1 MKKLVSVLLMLA
13 LLCGGVAAMAAEIP
27 SKLTGNENVEY
38 SVRSNRGSS
47 RMKLSGEDDS
57 GKYSAYYYFSG
68 ALESYEYTFADCECK
83 IAYNPFGERT
93 DAPIRKAVESAM
105 YVWDAE
111 QGKWLHENTGA
122 ELEGYIHNPEAH
134 TAPVSYAGVKG
145 TRPEENAHELLT
157 THRFASYAELKNWA
171 LTYFASS
178 LEEERS
184 AGGEVFGN
192 GQNMLVKKDGVY
204 GRYKN
209 GKFVETYVDSLV
221 INLEDE
227 QCWLGGDARF
237 GINTEG
243 FYDWET
249 GELDHYKFYTA
260 DRSMNA
266 VYTVKNV
273 LLSTELWDSEGGYW
287 GFNTE
292 EDYPDKWVYNPSGD
306 FRGAVVTDPT
316 TEVLEKIL
324 HAPEPATYESACVT
338 SESQLKEDQKGV
350 PFILASAS
358 DINNATVKTTAEQ
371 TGARSTEFDI
381 SLLNASGKEVD
392 LAADSVTLTLGYPA
406 GMPQDVSKNYE
417 FAVVHT
423 LDDGT
428 EEVMTTMTNNVKL
441 TANGPQVT
449 ATGFSP
455 YTVIWGTADELA
467 EYAKKAEANMPGGPG
482 DVAPDGAEAMPQT
495 GDDSMLLIWA
505 ALLAVSCTALVMKK
519 RSRA

>member
-1 MKKLVSVLLMLA
+1 MKKLVCVLLMLA

-27 SKLTGNENVEY
+27 NKLTG
-38 SVRSNRGSS
+38 S
-47 RMKLSGEDDS
+47 EDF
-57 GKYSAYYYFSG
+57 KYSLRPSRGGSRIEIEKENYTARYYFSG
-68 ALESYEYTFADCECK
+68 ALESYTYNFECGCQ
-83 IAYNPFGERT
+83 IDYNPFGELM
-93 DAPIRKAVESAM
+93 DAPIRRNLPDNVHLIWDSEAGKWVGGECSDGHTPAEHIKNPPVAYKNVDGKIPPLTAVEAS
-105 YVWDAE
+105 
-111 QGKWLHENTGA
+111 
-122 ELEGYIHNPEAH
+122 
-134 TAPVSYAGVKG
+134 
-145 TRPEENAHELLT
+145 T
-157 THRFASYAELKNWA
+157 TVMFASYDELKTAA
-171 LTYFASS
+171 LIFFASD
-178 LEEERS
+178 LDNET
-184 AGGEVFGN
+184 GEVVANDEINRN
-192 GQNMLVKKDGVY
+192 GVKYELALVKKNGMY
-204 GRYKN
+204 GRYTN
-209 GKFVETYVDSLV
+209 GKFVETYIGSLV
-221 INLEDE
+221 INKDDE
-227 QCWLGGDARF
+227 QCWFGGNADY

-243 FYDWET
+243 FYNWET
-249 GELDHYKFYTA
+249 GELEEYKFYTA

-266 VYTVKNV
+266 MYSLKNV
-273 LLSTELWDSEGGYW
+273 LRSYETWDDKGAWW
-287 GFNTE
+287 GFFENHWE
-292 EDYPDKWVYNPSGD
+292 CAEDGDPEHSKPATPDEKI
-306 FRGAVVTDPT
+306 
-316 TEVLEKIL
+316 LEKIL
-324 HAPEPATYESACVT
+324 HAPAPATYESACVT

-381 SLLNASGKEVD
+381 SLLNASGEEVD

-482 DVAPDGAEAMPQT
+482 DIAPDGAEAMPQT
-495 GDDSMLLIWA
+495 GDDSMLLVWA

>member
-1 MKKLVSVLLMLA
+1 MMKKLVSVLLMLA
-13 LLCGGVAAMAAEIP
+13 LVCASAAAMAAEIP
-27 SKLTGNENVEY
+27 NKLTGNEEIGY
-38 SVRSNRGSS
+38 DLRLGRGSS
-47 RMKLSGEDDS
+47 RIITSGQGSKGSFRAE
-57 GKYSAYYYFSG
+57 YYFSG
-68 ALESYEYTFADCECK
+68 ALAKYTYTFDDCGCE
-83 IAYNPFGERT
+83 IDYNPYGEVM
-93 DAPIRKAVESAM
+93 DSPIRRKIQ
-105 YVWDAE
+105 YQTHKWDAE
-111 QGKWLHENTGA
+111 QQAWFSMKDGSEYTGDT
-122 ELEGYIHNPEAH
+122 H
-134 TAPVSYAGVKG
+134 TPDEHLIKGPVAYAGTAG
-145 TRPEENAHELLT
+145 TRPPLEAVKES
-157 THRFASYAELKNWA
+157 SYDSYTELKQA
-171 LTYFASS
+171 AMTTFAKNLSDETGS
-178 LEEERS
+178 VKIAQGETRS
-184 AGGEVFGN
+184 DDVKYDMA
-192 GQNMLVKKDGVY
+192 LVKE
-204 GRYKN
+204 N
-209 GKFVETYVDSLV
+209 GMYALYANGEFVETYVGSLV
-221 INLEDE
+221 FNTYWESGDE
-227 QCWLGGDARF
+227 CWLGGDADY

-243 FYDWET
+243 FYNWET
-249 GELDHYKFYTA
+249 GELEEYKFYTA

-266 VYTVKNV
+266 MYSLKNV
-273 LLSTELWDSEGGYW
+273 LRSYETWDDKGAWWGYFDNEW
-287 GFNTE
+287 YYAANGDPNDEENTI
-292 EDYPDKWVYNPSGD
+292 KK
-306 FRGAVVTDPT
+306 DPPA
-316 TEVLEKIL
+316 EILEKIL
-324 HAPEPATYESACVT
+324 HAPAPATYESACVT

-381 SLLNASGKEVD
+381 SLLNASGKEVE

-467 EYAKKAEANMPGGPG
+467 EYAKKASAGK
-482 DVAPDGAEAMPQT
+482 ASTSLPQT
-495 GDDSMLLIWA
+495 GDDSMLLVWA